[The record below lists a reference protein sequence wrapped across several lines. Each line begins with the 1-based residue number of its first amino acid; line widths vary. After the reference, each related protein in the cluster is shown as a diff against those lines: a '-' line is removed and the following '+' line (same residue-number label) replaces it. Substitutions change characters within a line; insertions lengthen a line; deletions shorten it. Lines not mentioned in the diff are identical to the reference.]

1 MQMLRKYI
9 EDLSTGR
16 IVLWCYFIW
25 YLVVAVLYFEPS
37 LKLWLTSLGLSLFVG
52 TALCVNAASGAGG
65 KASLGRWQAFRF
77 YLIPFCVS
85 SFSSL
90 VKDRGFI
97 LIFSP
102 RLSDELTT
110 LAIYA
115 ALGLMILAVKKSK
128 KANAA
133 D

>member
-1 MQMLRKYI
+1 MLRKYI
-9 EDLSTGR
+9 EDLTTGR
-16 IVLWCYFIW
+16 IILWCYFIW
-25 YLVVAVLYFEPS
+25 YLVVAALYFEPS

-102 RLSDELTT
+102 RLSDELTA

-115 ALGLMILAVKKSK
+115 IFGLLIFIVTQQKKKPS
-128 KANAA
+128 A

>member
-1 MQMLRKYI
+1 MLRKYI
-9 EDLSTGR
+9 EDLTTGR
-16 IVLWCYFIW
+16 IILWCYFIW
-25 YLVVAVLYFEPS
+25 YLVVAALYFEPS

-102 RLSDELTT
+102 RLSDELTA
-110 LAIYA
+110 LAIYVI
-115 ALGLMILAVKKSK
+115 LGLLVFIVTQQKKK
-128 KANAA
+128 KPSA